1 MNTSTTVYLADL
13 RYTYS
18 GFLANDCMPLGVAY
32 IKAVMDREI
41 PGVQSRL
48 FAYPDKLWEAIDEN
62 PPDVLMLSNYVW
74 NESLSVHF
82 AKLAKRRHPE
92 TFVVFGG
99 PNISIEPE
107 RQIEYVRSHPEIDL
121 YVLGEGDFLGADVVQ
136 HFLDAGK
143 TLADLGAREIPSCI
157 YRRPDGELVR
167 QDMWARH
174 KEVDGIPS
182 PWLSGILD
190 EFFDGK
196 LAPLMETN
204 RGCPFTCTFCVQGTG
219 WYTKV
224 HNFEKERVVEEIE
237 YICKRIH
244 DVCPEMGTFRLADSN
259 YGMFERDIE
268 ISGHLGD
275 MRKKYGYPKYIDA
288 TTGKNRPD
296 RIIKSVEK
304 TSGALV
310 LYQAVQSL
318 DENVL
323 KNVKRST
330 IKLGAY
336 EEILL
341 HIRGRGLRS
350 NSDLILGLPG
360 ETLQTHVA
368 AIRKLLDAGVSQVT
382 NFQLMMLKGSELETL
397 ETRRQFKFD
406 TRFRVLPK
414 NFGVYGGEKVFD
426 IEEIVVSTDTL
437 PFEDYLEARK
447 YALVSVAFWHN
458 NQLDPALDFAQG
470 LGVKRS
476 EWLER
481 CLRVIEKS
489 TGPLRDLLE
498 NFVFE
503 TKKELFPDREACAA
517 FYSHEDNF
525 RKLCNGELG
534 ENLINKHNALST
546 FHVWQSICAC
556 GMEVTRQLLVECGAN
571 RDIPG
576 FEEFWADF
584 HRFLEVHHA
593 GGATEEEVL
602 SPVRTFL
609 RYDIAAWLAAGASK
623 DPGAYRFNHPEE
635 FEFRLT
641 PEAEDG
647 LRAAIRVWTMQV
659 QGLAKLVT
667 RVNLGWLGRE
677 CHAVREPKVAAAAMQ
692 GGSLPQSSSAL
703 SAAGD

>member
-1 MNTSTTVYLADL
+1 MATSAYLADL
-13 RYTYS
+13 RYNYS

-32 IKAVMDREI
+32 IKAVMDRDI
-41 PGVQSRL
+41 PEVESRL
-48 FAYPDKLWEAIDEN
+48 FAYPDKLWDAINEN

-74 NESLSVHF
+74 NESLSLHL
-82 AKLAKRRHPE
+82 AKLAKRRRPE
-92 TFVVFGG
+92 TLVVFGG
-99 PNISIEPE
+99 PNVSIEPE
-107 RQIEYVRSHPEIDL
+107 RQKAYLAAHPEVDL
-121 YVLGEGDFLGADVVQ
+121 YVLGEGDFLAAEVVQ
-136 HFLDAGK
+136 NFLDGGK
-143 TLADLGAREIPSCI
+143 TIAGLGARDIPSCV
-157 YRRPDGELVR
+157 YRRPDGELIR
-167 QDMWARH
+167 QEMWARH
-174 KEVDGIPS
+174 KEIDEIPS
-182 PWLSGILD
+182 PWLSGVLD

-196 LAPLMETN
+196 LAPLVETN

-224 HNFEKERVVEEIE
+224 HNFTKERVIEEIG

-244 DVCPEMGTFRLADSN
+244 DVCPEMGTFRIADSN

-268 ISGHLGD
+268 ISAFLGE
-275 MRKKYGYPKYIDA
+275 MRKEYGYPKYIDA
-288 TTGKNRPD
+288 TTGKNRAD

-323 KNVKRST
+323 KNVKRTT
-330 IKLGAY
+330 IKLEAY
-336 EEILL
+336 EQILM

-368 AIRKLLDAGVSQVT
+368 AIRKLLDTGVSQVT
-382 NFQLMMLKGSELETL
+382 NFQLMMLPGSELETL
-397 ETRRQFKFD
+397 ETRKQFKFD

-414 NFGVYGGEKVFD
+414 NFGIYGGEKVFD

-447 YALVSVAFWHN
+447 FALVSVAFWHN
-458 NQLDPALDFAQG
+458 NQLDPALDFAQK

-476 EWLER
+476 DWLER
-481 CLRVIEKS
+481 CLRTMEAS
-489 TGPLRDLLE
+489 AGPLRDLLDG
-498 NFVFE
+498 FIFE
-503 TKKELFPDREACAA
+503 TKKELFPSREACAA
-517 FYSHEDNF
+517 FYSEEENF
-525 RKLCNGELG
+525 KKLCNGELG
-534 ENLINKHNALST
+534 ENLINKNNAMAT
-546 FHVWQSICAC
+546 FHVWKYICEC
-556 GMEVTRQLLVECGAN
+556 GMEVTRQLMIERNAHEQ
-571 RDIPG
+571 IPH

-584 HRFLEVHHA
+584 GHFIEVHHA

-609 RYDIAAWLAAGASK
+609 RYDIAAWLADGAPL
-623 DPGAYRFNHPEE
+623 DPSAYRLEGPEE

-647 LRAAIRVWTMQV
+647 LRAAIRVWTMRV

-667 RVNLGWLGRE
+667 RVNLGWLARD
-677 CHAVREPKVAAAAMQ
+677 CRRVHEPAAM
-692 GGSLPQSSSAL
+692 
-703 SAAGD
+703 AAGATGFSPSASSMLTASGD